1 MTNDNRKFYFPKI
14 RVRVAGVF
22 VRDSR
27 ILLVKHRKARR
38 EYYLL
43 PGGGQEPG
51 ESMTETLVREWKEE
65 LSLDIEPGEFLF
77 MGESV
82 PPKNLKKSQVVQ
94 ITFSVRST
102 RGKIHVKPDEALFGF
117 EWVPMDNFLSIPFF
131 PACQSQI
138 MTVLSDKKKG
148 DAVSYSRYEWI
159 K

>member
-1 MTNDNRKFYFPKI
+1 MANDNRKSYFPKI

-22 VRDSR
+22 VQDSR
-27 ILLVKHRKARR
+27 ILLVKHRKAHR

-65 LSLDIEPGEFLF
+65 LSLDIEPGKFLF

-94 ITFSVRST
+94 ITFLVRSI
-102 RGKIHVKPDEALFGF
+102 RGEIYVEPDEALFGF
-117 EWVPMDNFLSIPFF
+117 EWVPMDNLLSIPFF

-138 MTVLSDKKKG
+138 ITALTDKKNG
-148 DAVSYSRYEWI
+148 VAVSYSRYEWI